1 MIHPSDALIYFS
13 IPFTVYSHR
22 RRRRVRTPRR
32 MTAVTGPSST
42 AASTASAPSPTRP
55 RRPDVARETSTSA
68 ARADVP
74 TSSPHDDD
82 VAVPSAAPVPAERG
96 SSRARARHSVIFFDC
111 DDCLYKND
119 WRTANALT
127 AKIESI
133 TTRELGL
140 DGGAAYA
147 LYKKYGTCLRGL
159 MEEKI
164 LRSAREVDDF
174 LIRAH
179 DVPLEIERDEA
190 LRGMLER
197 IETPKWVFTASA
209 AAHARRCLAALG
221 IDDLFEGIIDV
232 RAVGFET
239 KHSPK
244 AYEAAMRIAGVE
256 DPAACLFL
264 DDSVSNMKAARAMG
278 WTNVLVGTHARDGGE
293 LIVCE
298 HADHIISTVHDFEAL
313 MPEHFRDGGVED
325 AVGGRRRAVE
335 DAVPKAS

>member
-13 IPFTVYSHR
+13 IPFIFPR

-264 DDSVSNMKAARAMG
+264 DDSVSNMRAARAMG

-298 HADHIISTVHDFEAL
+298 HADHIIRTVHDFEAL

>member
-1 MIHPSDALIYFS
+1 MIRCIHPS
-13 IPFTVYSHR
+13 IPFIDFIHLLFL
-22 RRRRVRTPRR
+22 RRVVIAPLSAPPPRTPRR
-32 MTAVTGPSST
+32 IMTAVTSPSST
-42 AASTASAPSPTRP
+42 ATAPSSTRP
-55 RRPDVARETSTSA
+55 RRADACRETSTSA
-68 ARADVP
+68 ARVDAPTFPHEVP
-74 TSSPHDDD
+74 DR
-82 VAVPSAAPVPAERG
+82 APAPASHRA
-96 SSRARARHSVIFFDC
+96 SRARARHSVIFFDC

-140 DGGAAYA
+140 DEGAAYA

-164 LRSAREVDDF
+164 LRDDASVDDF

-264 DDSVSNMKAARAMG
+264 DDSVSNMKTARAVG

-298 HADHIISTVHDFEAL
+298 HADHIIGTVHEFEAL
-313 MPEHFRDGGVED
+313 MPEHFRDGD
-325 AVGGRRRAVE
+325 AVE
-335 DAVPKAS
+335 DAVPP

>member
-1 MIHPSDALIYFS
+1 LIRRIHPS
-13 IPFTVYSHR
+13 IPFINFIHHLFLR
-22 RRRRVRTPRR
+22 RLFYALLSAPSPRTPRR
-32 MTAVTGPSST
+32 MATVTSPSST
-42 AASTASAPSPTRP
+42 GTAPSSTRP
-55 RRPDVARETSTSA
+55 RRADACRETSTSA
-68 ARADVP
+68 ARVDAPTFPHDVP
-74 TSSPHDDD
+74 DRADARH
-82 VAVPSAAPVPAERG
+82 ALAPASHRA
-96 SSRARARHSVIFFDC
+96 SRARARHSVIFFDC

-140 DGGAAYA
+140 DEGAAYA

-164 LRSAREVDDF
+164 LRDDASVDDF

-197 IETPKWVFTASA
+197 IKTPKWVFTASA

-264 DDSVSNMKAARAMG
+264 DDSVSNMKTARAVG

-298 HADHIISTVHDFEAL
+298 HADHIIGTVHEFEAL
-313 MPEHFRDGGVED
+313 MPEHFRDGD
-325 AVGGRRRAVE
+325 AVE
-335 DAVPKAS
+335 DAVPP